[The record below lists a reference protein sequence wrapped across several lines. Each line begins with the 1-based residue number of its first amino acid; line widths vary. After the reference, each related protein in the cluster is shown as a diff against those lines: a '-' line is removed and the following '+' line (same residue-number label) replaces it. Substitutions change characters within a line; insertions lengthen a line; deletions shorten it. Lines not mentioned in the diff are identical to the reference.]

1 LRVSRYDLV
10 IFDCDGVLVDSERLA
25 VRTETRILNEI
36 GWPLSES
43 EVIDL
48 FVGRTSQAMQEE
60 VEGHLGR
67 DIDWTQEFEAPTREV
82 FKREHT
88 PVEGIVEI
96 LDALDVPSCVA
107 SSGTHERIVYTLSLT
122 GLFERFEGRIFSA
135 EDVDVGKPAPDLF
148 LYAAHEM
155 GVAGSRCVVI
165 EDSVAGVRAAHRA
178 NMMVLG
184 FAGGVTKA
192 EDLRA
197 AGARTFLHMSELPSL
212 LGLE

>member
-1 LRVSRYDLV
+1 
-10 IFDCDGVLVDSERLA
+10 
-25 VRTETRILNEI
+25 
-36 GWPLSES
+36 
-43 EVIDL
+43 
-48 FVGRTSQAMQEE
+48 MQEQ

-82 FKREHT
+82 FERELT

-165 EDSVAGVRAAHRA
+165 EDSVAGVRAAQSA

-192 EDLRA
+192 EDLRT
-197 AGARTFLHMSELPSL
+197 AGARVFLHMSELPSL

>member
-1 LRVSRYDLV
+1 VSRYDLV

-48 FVGRTSQAMQEE
+48 FVGRTSQAMQEQ
-60 VEGHLGR
+60 VERHLGR

-82 FKREHT
+82 FKRELT